1 LAGLDSGAASRARSA
16 LNPGDSIMRLL
27 LVLLAFLPSMA
38 AAQTPAERT
47 RLDWVLQRGRLIFA
61 LDDAA
66 AVTGDDLRAQRAS
79 AGIRG
84 WTVERD
90 GDAMI
95 VNYYAR
101 GEGDAFVVAYRG
113 RVERGRVVSREIFPE
128 GARPPLTP
136 IQRRMAAARGAMEG
150 FVYRRCTQPLLN
162 VTVIPPENADAP
174 VELYALAAQTEAN
187 VYPFGGH
194 YLLTISADGRIASQ
208 RPFSDGC
215 LNTPTRD
222 GGRRPRAVHIT
233 HLLDPLPTEIHVF
246 MSAWTRLPLY
256 VTAGEPRRIW
266 EVTGDRIRLA
276 EPRN

>member
-1 LAGLDSGAASRARSA
+1 
-16 LNPGDSIMRLL
+16 MRLI
-27 LVLLAFLPSMA
+27 VILLAFCLAAPA

-47 RLDWVLQRGRLIFA
+47 RLDWVLERGRLIFA

-66 AVTGDDLRAQRAS
+66 AVTSDDLRARRLTANT
-79 AGIRG
+79 RG

-90 GDAMI
+90 GNALI

-101 GEGDAFVVAYRG
+101 GEGDALVVAYRG
-113 RVERGRVVSREIFPE
+113 RIERGRVVSREVFPE
-128 GARPPLTP
+128 GARPLLTP
-136 IQRRMAAARGAMEG
+136 VQRRMATAREAMEG
-150 FVYRRCTQPLLN
+150 FVYRRCTPPLLN
-162 VTVIPPENADAP
+162 VTVIPPENADGP

-187 VYPFGGH
+187 VFPFGVH
-194 YLLTISADGRIASQ
+194 YRLTVSADGRIASQ
-208 RPFSDGC
+208 RPFTDGC
-215 LNTPTRD
+215 MNTPTRE

-246 MSAWTRLPLY
+246 MSVWTRLPLY
-256 VTAGEPRRIW
+256 VTADEPRRIW